1 MLERLGKEQGRS
13 DVVAMGKKGNWF
25 GALMLHPDRP
35 SPTILKTSASTAAA
49 RLYHWKRREV
59 TVPEALALTGFPADY
74 ILTGSHAERWA
85 RVGNSVA
92 PPMTREIAIQSLAPL
107 NQAR

>member
-1 MLERLGKEQGRS
+1 
-13 DVVAMGKKGNWF
+13 
-25 GALMLHPDRP
+25 MLH
-35 SPTILKTSASTAAA
+35 SPAAA
-49 RLYHWKRREV
+49 AAATAPARLHHRKRLEV
-59 TVPEALALTGFPADY
+59 TGPEALALTGFPADY